1 MACLWARG
9 ASDPALAMALA
20 LALAWPLAWELLSLA
35 SLTLPSP
42 MFNVYD
48 HLDFRQ
54 LRCQLLS
61 YPPTVPSSSFCRCA
75 QATIQQPKAQLSLP
89 TAPQKPTA
97 SHPTTSH
104 HITPMTPRHAWP
116 MVPPCPYCDPPVLAL
131 SLHRSF
137 EPCVWSLLASQKLPP
152 NIYQLH
158 FPLPLQIRLLPSS
171 HPQLLC

>member
-1 MACLWARG
+1 
-9 ASDPALAMALA
+9 
-20 LALAWPLAWELLSLA
+20 
-35 SLTLPSP
+35 
-42 MFNVYD
+42 MFMNIWIFDSYAVSYI
-48 HLDFRQ
+48 
-54 LRCQLLS
+54 LS

-131 SLHRSF
+131 PLHRSF
-137 EPCVWSLLASQKLPP
+137 ELYAWLCSPHRSYHPTYINCISHSPSKFASFHPPILSFSADNARHHLNLPRSSPSLTRPPWLPDPPTSVPRAS
-152 NIYQLH
+152 
-158 FPLPLQIRLLPSS
+158 
-171 HPQLLC
+171 